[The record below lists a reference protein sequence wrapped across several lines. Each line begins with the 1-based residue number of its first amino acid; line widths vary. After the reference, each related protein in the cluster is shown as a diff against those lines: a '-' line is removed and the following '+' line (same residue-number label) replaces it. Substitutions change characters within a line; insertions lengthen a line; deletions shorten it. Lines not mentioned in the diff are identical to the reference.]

1 MWLAVSLTLV
11 RVRPRGWR
19 VGLSG
24 RRPRLRETLA
34 PSRVGWRPCDAAC
47 ICQNGSCARVLELG
61 VHGGRPAALPAC
73 ASSARPARA
82 PRPVP
87 TPVSPCPQPEACRT
101 LAPERDKPAKHCS
114 IQLPDGTACV
124 VLVRAGLSIKDV
136 LAGLCERHGINGAAV
151 DLFLAGGDKVRLR
164 GPWAFLRGVPVP
176 WGAGPPLSVHSPLP
190 EARPGARPGCELPL
204 QAALSGLSSGAVP
217 PRPSARPR

>member
-1 MWLAVSLTLV
+1 MRLAVSLTLV

-24 RRPRLRETLA
+24 RRPRLREVLA
-34 PSRVGWRPCDAAC
+34 PSRVGWRPGDVVC
-47 ICQNGSCARVLELG
+47 ICQNGPCARVLELG

-164 GPWAFLRGVPVP
+164 GPRAFLWGGACPVGGRP
-176 WGAGPPLSVHSPLP
+176 TPVCPLASAGGPAGSP
-190 EARPGARPGCELPL
+190 ARL
-204 QAALSGLSSGAVP
+204 
-217 PRPSARPR
+217 